1 MKRTWSNPPPVVV
14 VSGTDDF
21 LREREIQ
28 KAIAAAQSM
37 GRRVERHID
46 NGSDLSAVLSGSV
59 MFSGSVLA
67 VVQSDT
73 VVKKPTDKSL
83 WAEPDVQLILEHHEA
98 GDNSVC
104 LLVVHDGEVSDSS
117 LAGRILAA
125 ETGSKKLDQIN
136 YTAPKPWDVGDY
148 AVKFLRSELK
158 RTGKSVSDDLA
169 EAIVQSVGT
178 DLGILSHEVLKYSLY
193 MDACHETELSVK
205 AVRGLMAAFGA
216 TDTRRL
222 VDAVGNRNLRQV
234 SRALAEVREGPA
246 AQAGV
251 IVVCRT
257 IGTTAVG
264 WLQVAVLQERGMSE
278 SEITGRLDWKSG
290 RYRMVAPIAQR
301 WQTVG
306 LTKLL
311 KVLSKVDRDARHG
324 SVAPWAQFE
333 SGLLGVVSG

>member
-1 MKRTWSNPPPVVV
+1 MKRTWSNPPPVVI

-21 LREREIQ
+21 LREREVQ
-28 KAIAAAQSM
+28 KAMAAAQSM
-37 GRRVERHID
+37 GRRIERHID
-46 NGSDLSAVLSGSV
+46 NGSDLSGVLSGSV

-83 WAEPDVQLILEHHEA
+83 WTEPDVQLIMEHHES

-104 LLVVHDGEVSDSS
+104 LLVVHDGEVSESS
-117 LAGRILAA
+117 LAGRILGT
-125 ETGSKKLDQIN
+125 ETTKKLDQIN

-178 DLGILSHEVLKYSLY
+178 DLGILSHEALKYTLY
-193 MDACHETELSVK
+193 MDACHETELSIK

-222 VDAVGNRNLRQV
+222 VEAVGNRNLKQV
-234 SRALAEVREGPA
+234 SRAMVEVREGPA

-257 IGTTAVG
+257 LGTTAVG
-264 WLQVAVLQERGMSE
+264 WLQVAVLQERGLSE
-278 SEITGRLDWKSG
+278 SEITNRLEWKPG

-301 WQTVG
+301 WQAGG
-306 LTKLL
+306 LTRLL

-333 SGLLGVVSG
+333 SGLLQVVSA